1 MKVSELIDILQSFD
15 ANSDVII
22 YDDSTDRTYELN
34 CVDTDDSESVDNKST
49 VVIFI

>member
-1 MKVSELIDILQSFD
+1 MKVSELIDILQSFNAD
-15 ANSDVII
+15 SDVII

-34 CVDTDDSESVDNKST
+34 CVDTDDNESVDNRLS

>member
-1 MKVSELIDILQSFD
+1 MKVSELIDILQTFD

-34 CVDTDDSESVDNKST
+34 CIDTDDNESVENRSS
-49 VVIFI
+49 VLIFI